1 MDSEANAE
9 ITEQQVLDDIRRDER
24 QRVEF
29 KRSFIK
35 TSDLAETIM
44 AFANA
49 EGGIIYLGVAEGPPP
64 RLSGRIQQVGKQDRD
79 NIHRAARD
87 ILVPP
92 VRDMAIQEIEAEGKK
107 VLAIVV
113 PRSDRVHQHRNGK
126 ILVRRGSENVA
137 LRGEALDE
145 AWIQRERPSF
155 DDRPMLDAALED
167 LDPDRVGWYLDLTAE
182 ERGLP
187 VDRSLPLEENLT
199 RLDAIFADANGPV
212 PRVAGILLFGRD
224 PQRFVPQSEV
234 RLARFQGT
242 SSVNFIDRLECR
254 RTLPQ
259 MIDEAERF
267 VKRNTRV
274 AAKVVGFERR
284 EITEYP
290 YPAVREAIT
299 NAVTHRDYWRRGT
312 EVRVSIF
319 ADRIEVQSPGRLPP
333 PLTLATL
340 GEEHV
345 LRNELIAQL
354 LFNIRYIERWNTGV
368 ERMRRQMR
376 EHGLQEPVFE
386 EIGQTF
392 RVTFYGPG
400 ESILDL
406 ITEEGVTDLKEL
418 GLNERQVEALRL
430 MVNEGDEMTNRQYRE
445 MFDITAR
452 TALRDLK
459 GLVEAGQ
466 VRQVGQGRSVRYVAG

>member
-1 MDSEANAE
+1 M
-9 ITEQQVLDDIRRDER
+9 TESVTEKKVLADIHRDER

-29 KRSFIK
+29 KRGLIK
-35 TSDLAETIM
+35 TGDLAETIM

-64 RLSGRIQQVGKQDRD
+64 RLSGRIREVTKQYRD

-92 VRDMAIQEIEAEGKK
+92 VRGVAIHEIEVEGKK

-155 DDRPMLDAALED
+155 DDRPVLDAALED
-167 LDPDRVGWYLDLTAE
+167 LDPDWVGWYLDRSAE

-187 VDRSLPLEENLT
+187 VDHSLSLEENLT
-199 RLDAIFADANGPV
+199 RLNAVFRDGSDLV
-212 PRVAGILLFGRD
+212 PRVAGVLLFARD
-224 PQRFVPQSEV
+224 PQHFVPQSEV

-242 SSVNFIDRLECR
+242 SSVNFIDRLECHG
-254 RTLPQ
+254 TLPE

-284 EITEYP
+284 EIAEYP
-290 YPAVREAIT
+290 YPAIREAIT

-340 GEEHV
+340 GDEHV

-376 EHGLQEPVFE
+376 EHGLPEPVFE

-400 ESILDL
+400 DAILSL
-406 ITEEGVTDLKEL
+406 IPEEGVTDLTEL

-430 MVNEGDEMTNRQYRE
+430 MVNEGAELTNRRYRDI
-445 MFDITAR
+445 FDISYR
-452 TALRDLK
+452 TAARDLN
-459 GLVEAGQ
+459 GLIDIGQ
-466 VRQVGQGRSVRYVAG
+466 ARRIGKGRSTRYVAT